1 MHTYIIL
8 HRQLITNKP
17 VVQTVADMKVVV
29 VFLHL
34 VLDLLIQEA
43 QFHHEDQ
50 ACHAGKPVPPHLGIP
65 QHKQH
70 PSDHLTNTICLHY
83 NSIYSTSASSP
94 NWARVYNTHYHMQVV
109 HEVHRQGCEL
119 QNQLHI
125 VHVGCLVLP
134 VPTVVH
140 VPEVDHIPAS
150 VKIRSRNVEWGGHMH
165 THNMHMFVVATCA
178 WTTRMKWR
186 RS

>member
-1 MHTYIIL
+1 MLLRVKHVVTITSTCGMLSLSAECVGLSGLKTATNSTYTAVHYGHTGSCRNIKYLTWYILMYTYIIL

-17 VVQTVADMKVVV
+17 VVQTVADLKVVV

-94 NWARVYNTHYHMQVV
+94 
-109 HEVHRQGCEL
+109 
-119 QNQLHI
+119 QLGSCIQHS
-125 VHVGCLVLP
+125 LSY
-134 VPTVVH
+134 
-140 VPEVDHIPAS
+140 A
-150 VKIRSRNVEWGGHMH
+150 GG
-165 THNMHMFVVATCA
+165 A
-178 WTTRMKWR
+178 
-186 RS
+186 